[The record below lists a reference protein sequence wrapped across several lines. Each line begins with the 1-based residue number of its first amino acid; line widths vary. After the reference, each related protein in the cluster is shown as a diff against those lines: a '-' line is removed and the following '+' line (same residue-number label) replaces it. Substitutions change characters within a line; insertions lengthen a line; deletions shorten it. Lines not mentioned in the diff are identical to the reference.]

1 MEVGVPERYFNDT
14 NFFFKTLRLLN
25 LMEPGRAV
33 ISLSKLFFLLMMF
46 TMVWI
51 TVNSP
56 EHIVALLGAIGTTGL
71 ALLNYM
77 WRRQQQVN
85 TGVGISEIV
94 PVADPDNNPGF
105 SSPETTDEPVIDIT

>member
-51 TVNSP
+51 TINSP

-85 TGVGISEIV
+85 TGVGIAEIV
-94 PVADPDNNPGF
+94 PADPENNPGLLN
-105 SSPETTDEPVIDIT
+105 PETTDDPVIGD